1 MIGSVSSLLSYV
13 GYNSTTTATQ
23 RQQQFQKQLL
33 AKLDTNGDGSISQD
47 ELKTA
52 QSKDGDNKLLADLS
66 QNFTSLDSDSSG
78 GISLD
83 ELAALKRPE
92 HGNRAPDTQLA
103 DALLKAL
110 DSNGDGTLSND
121 ELATG
126 LSNAGSN
133 ADSTSLFSA
142 LDKDSSGSLSVDE
155 LAAAFAPPAPPV
167 QLSSS
172 QLFSQLDTDGDGSI
186 SQAELASALQGST
199 DSSLNCAVTT
209 DSTTTVSTGDTAS
222 ALLLKALADASGTS
236 TSTTQKAQ
244 DNIAEALSRLMVSLN
259 TQYQNRNTVTATS
272 STAAAA

>member
-92 HGNRAPDTQLA
+92 HGDRAPDTQLA

-155 LAAAFAPPAPPV
+155 LAAALPV

-199 DSSLNCAVTT
+199 DSSSNCAVTT

>member
-47 ELKTA
+47 ELNSA
-52 QSKDGDNKLLADLS
+52 LSKDGDNKLLTDLS
-66 QNFTSLDSDSSG
+66 QNFTSLDSDGSG
-78 GISLD
+78 GISVD

-92 HGNRAPDTQLA
+92 HGDRAPDTRLA

-110 DSNGDGTLSND
+110 DTNDDGTVSND
-121 ELATG
+121 ELNTG
-126 LSNAGSN
+126 LTNTGIN
-133 ADSTSLFSA
+133 ADSSSLLSS

-155 LAAAFAPPAPPV
+155 LAAAFAPPPPPA

-186 SQAELASALQGST
+186 SQAELASALQGTT
-199 DSSLNCAVTT
+199 DSCATNTASSAVTT
-209 DSTTTVSTGDTAS
+209 ASTSNTAS
-222 ALLLKALADASGTS
+222 AMLLQVLADASGTR
-236 TSTTQKAQ
+236 TTTQTAQ
-244 DNIAEALSRLMVSLN
+244 DNITEALSRLLVNLN

>member
-92 HGNRAPDTQLA
+92 HGDRAPDTQLA

-172 QLFSQLDTDGDGSI
+172 QLFSQLDTDG
-186 SQAELASALQGST
+186 ELASALQGST

-236 TSTTQKAQ
+236 TSATQKAQ

>member
-92 HGNRAPDTQLA
+92 HGDRAPDTQLA

-110 DSNGDGTLSND
+110 DSNGDGTRRSNCR
-121 ELATG
+121 AA
-126 LSNAGSN
+126 NC
-133 ADSTSLFSA
+133 SA
-142 LDKDSSGSLSVDE
+142 NWTPMAMAVSARPNWPARCR
-155 LAAAFAPPAPPV
+155 AA
-167 QLSSS
+167 L
-172 QLFSQLDTDGDGSI
+172 
-186 SQAELASALQGST
+186 
-199 DSSLNCAVTT
+199 
-209 DSTTTVSTGDTAS
+209 
-222 ALLLKALADASGTS
+222 
-236 TSTTQKAQ
+236 
-244 DNIAEALSRLMVSLN
+244 
-259 TQYQNRNTVTATS
+259 
-272 STAAAA
+272 TAA